1 MEIPSLQ
8 KMLEAGVHFGH
19 QEKRWNPKMR
29 EFIFMARN
37 GIHIIDLKKAREKL
51 DDAAN
56 LVCKSVAE
64 GKSVLFVATK
74 KQGREVIREQAEK
87 CGQFYMTERW
97 LGGTLTNYKTVYK
110 SILRLENLEREARE
124 GYPKS
129 LKKKEILSRSREME
143 RLQKYLCG
151 IRHMKGLPG
160 VVIVVDIKK
169 ETIAVREARKLG
181 IPCVG
186 IVDTNCDPTEVDYPV
201 PGNDDAIKSIAL
213 IVSTLADFA
222 LLGIEGRADRE
233 AKEAEVL
240 AAMAAEDA
248 EKQVSAATDEQ
259 ASPERKVDPKPL
271 DKKAEKKPAE
281 KAPVEKKAEKKPVEK
296 VPVEKKAEKK
306 PVEKVPVEK
315 KAEKKPVEK
324 APVEKKPVEKVPV
337 EKKAEKKPVEKA
349 PVEKKA
355 EKKPVEKVP
364 VEKKAEKKPA
374 AKKPAAK
381 KPAEKKAEK
390 KPAEKKTEKKPAAK
404 KPAEKKPAEKKAE
417 KKTAAKKAEK
427 KTPAVKKPAEK
438 KTPAKKKTAEKK
450 PAGKKTPPPDA
461 ASSDAADDSTD
472 NGAVSEDGKDT

>member
-37 GIHIIDLKKAREKL
+37 GIHIINLKKAREKL

-56 LVCKSVAE
+56 LVCRTVAE

-87 CGQFYMTERW
+87 CSQFYMTERW

-143 RLQKYLCG
+143 RLHKYLCG

-169 ETIAVREARKLG
+169 EAIAVREARKLG

-213 IVSTLADFA
+213 IISTLSDFA

-240 AAMAAEDA
+240 AVMAAEDA
-248 EKQVSAATDEQ
+248 EKQVSAATDEKV
-259 ASPERKVDPKPL
+259 SPEKKIAQKPL
-271 DKKAEKKPAE
+271 DRKERSEPARKQVEKKPVDKKEDRKPIEKKAEIKPVDEKKASVKVEKKPTEKKVEKKPAAKKAEKKPL
-281 KAPVEKKAEKKPVEK
+281 
-296 VPVEKKAEKK
+296 
-306 PVEKVPVEK
+306 
-315 KAEKKPVEK
+315 
-324 APVEKKPVEKVPV
+324 
-337 EKKAEKKPVEKA
+337 
-349 PVEKKA
+349 
-355 EKKPVEKVP
+355 
-364 VEKKAEKKPA
+364 EKKAEKKPA
-374 AKKPAAK
+374 AKKTEK
-381 KPAEKKAEK
+381 KPAEKKAD
-390 KPAEKKTEKKPAAK
+390 
-404 KPAEKKPAEKKAE
+404 KKPAEKKAE
-417 KKTAAKKAEK
+417 KKTPAAKKSAEK
-427 KTPAVKKPAEK
+427 KK
-438 KTPAKKKTAEKK
+438 PAKKKTAEKK
-450 PAGKKTPPPDA
+450 PAGKKTPAPDA
-461 ASSDAADDSTD
+461 ASSDAVDDSTD
-472 NGAVSEDGKDT
+472 NGAVPEEGKDT

>member
-37 GIHIIDLKKAREKL
+37 GIHIINLKKAREKL

-56 LVCKSVAE
+56 LVCRTVAE

-87 CGQFYMTERW
+87 CSQFYMTERW

-143 RLQKYLCG
+143 RLHKYLCG

-169 ETIAVREARKLG
+169 EAIAVREARKLG

-213 IVSTLADFA
+213 IISTLSDFA

-240 AAMAAEDA
+240 AVMAAEDA
-248 EKQVSAATDEQ
+248 EKQVSAATDEKV
-259 ASPERKVDPKPL
+259 SPEKKIAQKPL
-271 DKKAEKKPAE
+271 EKKAEKKIAQKPLEKKAEKKIAQKPLEKKPVEKTPPEKKAEIKPVDEKKVSAKVEKKPTEKKVEKKPAAKKAEKKPL
-281 KAPVEKKAEKKPVEK
+281 
-296 VPVEKKAEKK
+296 
-306 PVEKVPVEK
+306 
-315 KAEKKPVEK
+315 
-324 APVEKKPVEKVPV
+324 
-337 EKKAEKKPVEKA
+337 
-349 PVEKKA
+349 
-355 EKKPVEKVP
+355 
-364 VEKKAEKKPA
+364 EKKAEKKPA
-374 AKKPAAK
+374 AKK
-381 KPAEKKAEK
+381 
-390 KPAEKKTEKKPAAK
+390 T
-404 KPAEKKPAEKKAE
+404 EKKPAEKKAD
-417 KKTAAKKAEK
+417 K
-427 KTPAVKKPAEK
+427 KTPAAKKSAEK
-438 KTPAKKKTAEKK
+438 KKPAKKKTAEKK
-450 PAGKKTPPPDA
+450 PAGKKTPAPDA
-461 ASSDAADDSTD
+461 ASSDAVDDSTD
-472 NGAVSEDGKDT
+472 NGAVPEEGKDT

>member
-37 GIHIIDLKKAREKL
+37 GIHIINLKKAREKL

-56 LVCKSVAE
+56 LVCRTVAE

-87 CGQFYMTERW
+87 CSQFYMTERW

-143 RLQKYLCG
+143 RLHKYLCG

-169 ETIAVREARKLG
+169 EAIAVREARKLG

-213 IVSTLADFA
+213 IISTLSDFA

-240 AAMAAEDA
+240 AVMAAEDA
-248 EKQVSAATDEQ
+248 EKQVSAATDEKV
-259 ASPERKVDPKPL
+259 SPEKKIAQKPL
-271 DKKAEKKPAE
+271 EKKAEKKIAQKPLEKQAEKKIAQKPLEKQAEKKIAQKPLEKKPVEKTPPEKKAEIKPVDEKKVSAKVEKKPTEKKVEKKPAAKKAEKKPL
-281 KAPVEKKAEKKPVEK
+281 
-296 VPVEKKAEKK
+296 
-306 PVEKVPVEK
+306 
-315 KAEKKPVEK
+315 
-324 APVEKKPVEKVPV
+324 
-337 EKKAEKKPVEKA
+337 
-349 PVEKKA
+349 
-355 EKKPVEKVP
+355 
-364 VEKKAEKKPA
+364 EKKAEKKPA
-374 AKKPAAK
+374 AKK
-381 KPAEKKAEK
+381 
-390 KPAEKKTEKKPAAK
+390 T
-404 KPAEKKPAEKKAE
+404 EKKPAEKKAD
-417 KKTAAKKAEK
+417 K
-427 KTPAVKKPAEK
+427 KTPAAKKSAEK
-438 KTPAKKKTAEKK
+438 KKPAKKKTAEKK
-450 PAGKKTPPPDA
+450 PAGKKTPAPDA
-461 ASSDAADDSTD
+461 ASSDAVDDSTD
-472 NGAVSEDGKDT
+472 NGAVPEEGKDT

>member
-56 LVCKSVAE
+56 LVCRCVAE

-87 CGQFYMTERW
+87 CSQFYMTERW

-143 RLQKYLCG
+143 RLHKYLCG

-160 VVIVVDIKK
+160 VVVVVDIKK
-169 ETIAVREARKLG
+169 EAIAVREARKLG

-213 IVSTLADFA
+213 IVSTLSDFA

-248 EKQVSAATDEQ
+248 EKQVSAETDEA
-259 ASPERKVDPKPL
+259 ASPEKKIAQKPF
-271 DKKAEKKPAE
+271 EKKE
-281 KAPVEKKAEKKPVEK
+281 KREPVRKQTEKKPVEK
-296 VPVEKKAEKK
+296 PADRKPAEKKA
-306 PVEKVPVEK
+306 PEK
-315 KAEKKPVEK
+315 KAP
-324 APVEKKPVEKVPV
+324 
-337 EKKAEKKPVEKA
+337 EKKADKKPA
-349 PVEKKA
+349 EKKA
-355 EKKPVEKVP
+355 P
-364 VEKKAEKKPA
+364 EKKADKKPA
-374 AKKPAAK
+374 EKKAP
-381 KPAEKKAEK
+381 EKKAEK
-390 KPAEKKTEKKPAAK
+390 KPAEKKVS
-404 KPAEKKPAEKKAE
+404 EKKAE
-417 KKTAAKKAEK
+417 KKPVEK
-427 KTPAVKKPAEK
+427 KTDKKPAVKKADKKAPPKKKPAEK

-450 PAGKKTPPPDA
+450 PVGKKPPAPDA
-461 ASSDAADDSTD
+461 ASSDAADDLTD
-472 NGAVSEDGKDT
+472 SGAVPEEGKDT

>member
-37 GIHIIDLKKAREKL
+37 GIHIINLKKAREKL

-56 LVCKSVAE
+56 LVCRTVAE

-87 CGQFYMTERW
+87 CSQFYMTERW

-143 RLQKYLCG
+143 RLHKYLCG

-169 ETIAVREARKLG
+169 EAIAVREARKLG

-213 IVSTLADFA
+213 IISTLSDFA

-240 AAMAAEDA
+240 AVMAAEDA
-248 EKQVSAATDEQ
+248 EKQVSAATDEKV
-259 ASPERKVDPKPL
+259 SPEKKIAQKPL
-271 DKKAEKKPAE
+271 EKKAEKKIAQKPLEKKPVEKTPPEKKAEIKPVDEKKVSAKVEKKPTEKKVEKKPAAKKAEKKPL
-281 KAPVEKKAEKKPVEK
+281 
-296 VPVEKKAEKK
+296 
-306 PVEKVPVEK
+306 
-315 KAEKKPVEK
+315 
-324 APVEKKPVEKVPV
+324 
-337 EKKAEKKPVEKA
+337 
-349 PVEKKA
+349 
-355 EKKPVEKVP
+355 
-364 VEKKAEKKPA
+364 EKKAEKKPA
-374 AKKPAAK
+374 AKK
-381 KPAEKKAEK
+381 
-390 KPAEKKTEKKPAAK
+390 T
-404 KPAEKKPAEKKAE
+404 EKKPAEKKAD
-417 KKTAAKKAEK
+417 K
-427 KTPAVKKPAEK
+427 KTPAAKKSAEK
-438 KTPAKKKTAEKK
+438 KKPAKKKTAEKK
-450 PAGKKTPPPDA
+450 PAGKKTPAPDA
-461 ASSDAADDSTD
+461 ASSDAVDDSTD
-472 NGAVSEDGKDT
+472 NGAVPEEGKDT